1 MAAES
6 RGARLLVV
14 EDKESLRRMLVE
26 ALTGEGYRITAEADG
41 EAACRRLAG
50 GEGFDLVL
58 TDLKLP
64 GCDGL
69 EVLRV
74 ARAQPPPPPVVVLTA
89 YGTVRTAVEAMRRG
103 ACDFLEKPIE
113 LAALFELV
121 AGAVASEPVPPAFE
135 APGAPAIIGRHP
147 RLRTALTLLRK
158 VAPTD
163 STVLLTG
170 ESGTGKELFARALH
184 ALSPRARRP
193 FVAVN
198 CAAIPEALIES
209 ELFGHEKG
217 AFTGADRRRA
227 GRFELANRGT
237 LLLDEIGDLPLPVQA
252 KVLRVLETRAFERV
266 GGERTL
272 TVDVRIVAATNRD
285 LRGMVV
291 AGRFRSDLYYRLEI
305 FPIDLPPLRE
315 RPQDVPLLAR
325 HLAARIAAAHG
336 VDAIRFDAGAEEWL
350 AAQGWPGNVRE
361 LSNLLERATIVAPG
375 DRWTDVALAGL
386 IVEGPGRS
394 VDEET
399 AIRDALRATDG
410 DKLAAAERLGV
421 SYRTL
426 QRRLHEYDLEGY
438 PKYRD

>member
-1 MAAES
+1 MTKVAAH
-6 RGARLLVV
+6 LLVA

-26 ALTGEGYRITAEADG
+26 ALTGEGYRVTAEADG
-41 EAACRRLAG
+41 EAACWRLAS
-50 GEGFDLVL
+50 GEAFDLVL

-74 ARAQPPPPPVVVLTA
+74 AREQRPPPPVVVLTA

-103 ACDFLEKPIE
+103 AFDFLEKPVQ

-121 AGAVASEPVPPAFE
+121 AGAVAAEPVPPAFE
-135 APGAPAIIGRHP
+135 APGAPAIVGRHP

-184 ALSPRARRP
+184 ALSPRARGP

-198 CAAIPEALIES
+198 CAAIPETLIEA

-227 GRFELANRGT
+227 GRFELADGGT

-252 KVLRVLETRAFERV
+252 KVLRVLETRSFERV
-266 GGERTL
+266 GGERSL
-272 TVDVRIVAATNRD
+272 TCDVRVVAATNRD

-291 AGRFRSDLYYRLEI
+291 ASRFRSDLYYRLEV
-305 FPIDLPPLRE
+305 FPIELPSLRE
-315 RPQDVPLLAR
+315 RPEDVPLLAR
-325 HLAARIAAAHG
+325 HLTRRLAADHG
-336 VDAIRFDAGAEEWL
+336 VDPVRLDDGAEAWL
-350 AAQGWPGNVRE
+350 ADRPWTGNVRE
-361 LSNLLERATIVAPG
+361 LSNLVERATIVGPG
-375 DRWTDVALAGL
+375 EAWSAEALASL
-386 IVEGPGRS
+386 TVEAARAPAA
-394 VDEET
+394 EET

-410 DKLAAAERLGV
+410 DKRAAAERLGL

-426 QRRLHEYDLEGY
+426 QRRVHEYDLEGY
-438 PKYRD
+438 PKYRP